1 MSPKTEGLVGTK
13 PYNVKLEV
21 WLQGIQRFIL
31 PNKTCMLVRQGL
43 DVERRYQ
50 RYCYEGSKKQQ
61 LVDPL
66 RMHCVS
72 SEYKLSNQGPPV
84 EKAALTVESK
94 LDTAKNLWG
103 GAEF

>member
-1 MSPKTEGLVGTK
+1 
-13 PYNVKLEV
+13 
-21 WLQGIQRFIL
+21 
-31 PNKTCMLVRQGL
+31 MLVWQGL
-43 DVERRYQ
+43 DAERRYQ

-94 LDTAKNLWG
+94 LDTAKIFWEGQSFRLPFKWG
-103 GAEF
+103 A